1 MGQAAA
7 VQGRPTLSEGN
18 SAAHHLHPRRVVL
31 EAHPD
36 GPYILLR
43 REGEPGS
50 VRVHLNEVR
59 YLAEAMCTTA
69 AAGARRVAQ
78 FE

>member
-59 YLAEAMCTTA
+59 YLADALCSMA
-69 AAGARRVAQ
+69 AEMARCVAR

>member
-69 AAGARRVAQ
+69 AAVARRVAQ